1 MSQEPLFDDIEE
13 SAPETDKASSPD
25 SALNS
30 IMDAFITQAL
40 NEVEEVS
47 PLDAKPVSKSPEQP
61 KEPQKSN
68 GAAAN
73 YLSEVLA
80 RELGA
85 QSTLNA
91 FPSLS
96 ELSTLAQQLV
106 TINKESQDS
115 KNGETQNE
123 TEKLTELAG
132 YFKKS
137 TKANSDLESTGDN
150 SPANNQEDSS

>member
-1 MSQEPLFDDIEE
+1 LFDDIEE
-13 SAPETDKASSPD
+13 SAPDSTTESATD
-25 SALNS
+25 S

-61 KEPQKSN
+61 KEAHKSN

-73 YLSEVLA
+73 YLSEVLV

-85 QSTLNA
+85 HSTLNA

-115 KNGETQNE
+115 NNGETQNE

-137 TKANSDLESTGDN
+137 TKANSDLESAGDN